1 MNLSKTLRR
10 GLSIAVLMMACLLLG
25 LRVRRG
31 VYTHSHAN
39 PYAHSCANSY
49 THSHATYVE

>member
-10 GLSIAVLMMACLLLG
+10 GLSITVLVMALPVVG

-39 PYAHSCANSY
+39 PYAHSCTNSY